1 MKIVLFLVIVERGV
15 SAAELEA
22 LERTVRVVAA
32 AESKEEAVAVTVQAR
47 DIYLRILIT
56 CCNMKWS

>member
-1 MKIVLFLVIVERGV
+1 VKIVLFLVIVERGV